1 MTVPTT
7 PDQFPATGPN
17 SLPTIQQRAI
27 ARMVDLFIVLAPVL
41 VVTLS
46 FIEIEDG
53 TVNVDSI
60 PWWVLLVQFGVAV
73 VYETVLLATWGTTV
87 GKWAVGLKVVRYAD
101 GKKPDAAR
109 ATQRTAL
116 PNIFVVIALPFVA
129 VMQWVVYG
137 SSLSHP
143 LRRGWHDRYA
153 GTLVVRSR

>member
-1 MTVPTT
+1 MTVPAS
-7 PDQFPATGPN
+7 PEQFPASGPN

-27 ARMVDLFIVLAPVL
+27 ARMVDLFIVLTPVL

-46 FIEIEDG
+46 FIEIDDG
-53 TVNVDSI
+53 TVNVDAI

-73 VYETVLLATWGTTV
+73 VYETVLLAVWGTTV
-87 GKWAVGLKVVRYAD
+87 GKWAMGLKVVRYAD
-101 GKKPDAAR
+101 GKRPDLGRSA
-109 ATQRTAL
+109 QRTAL
-116 PNIFVVIALPFVA
+116 PNVFVVIALPFVA

-137 SSLSHP
+137 SSLRHP